1 VLVHG
6 GDRLI
11 VTVGLED
18 VIIVDTPDAL
28 LVCARDRAEEIK
40 PVLDQIARATGDRY
54 L

>member
-1 VLVHG
+1 
-6 GDRLI
+6 

-28 LVCARDRAEEIK
+28 LVCHRDRAEEIK
-40 PVLDQIARATGDRY
+40 AVLDEIAGTAGERY